1 MTKDQHIKYI
11 PNHDPTRQR
20 RSAIDRLEEFV
31 NGPNVKAIS
40 ITYSGRGIIVLY
52 QEENI
57 TVYHRILAACV
68 FACLYLLI
76 NFNNRTIFSY
86 SSFCFRC

>member
-11 PNHDPTRQR
+11 PNRDPTRQR

-31 NGPNVKAIS
+31 NSPNVKAIS
-40 ITYSGRGIIVLY
+40 ITYSDRGIIVLY

-57 TVYHRILAACV
+57 TVL
-68 FACLYLLI
+68 
-76 NFNNRTIFSY
+76 S
-86 SSFCFRC
+86 